1 MDCLR
6 VMSDKKDAIILDF
19 FAGSGTT
26 GHAVLKLNQED
37 GGMRSFILSTN
48 NENNICEKI
57 TYERVKRVVNG
68 YKDRKKKKIEGLG
81 GNLKYYKTAFVKNPI
96 SRDDLKMRITREC
109 TEMLCL
115 REGIFEEKKKKT
127 DYRIF
132 EQNGRVMAVY
142 YALERDGL
150 EQLKKEMDKMKSE
163 KVLYCF
169 TLDPLGLDKKDFA
182 DWGNVSLEPIPQKIL
197 DIYEQIYEY

>member
-1 MDCLR
+1 M
-6 VMSDKKDAIILDF
+6 
-19 FAGSGTT
+19 
-26 GHAVLKLNQED
+26 
-37 GGMRSFILSTN
+37 
-48 NENNICEKI
+48 KI
-57 TYERVKRVVNG
+57 
-68 YKDRKKKKIEGLG
+68 
-81 GNLKYYKTAFVKNPI
+81 
-96 SRDDLKMRITREC
+96 RITREC

-169 TLDPLGLDKKDFA
+169 TLDPLGLDKKDFT
-182 DWGNVSLEPIPQKIL
+182 DWENVSLEPIPQKIL

>member
-1 MDCLR
+1 M
-6 VMSDKKDAIILDF
+6 
-19 FAGSGTT
+19 
-26 GHAVLKLNQED
+26 
-37 GGMRSFILSTN
+37 
-48 NENNICEKI
+48 KI
-57 TYERVKRVVNG
+57 
-68 YKDRKKKKIEGLG
+68 
-81 GNLKYYKTAFVKNPI
+81 
-96 SRDDLKMRITREC
+96 RITREC

-169 TLDPLGLDKKDFA
+169 TLDPLGLDKEDFA
-182 DWGNVSLEPIPQKIL
+182 EWNNVNLEPIPQKIL